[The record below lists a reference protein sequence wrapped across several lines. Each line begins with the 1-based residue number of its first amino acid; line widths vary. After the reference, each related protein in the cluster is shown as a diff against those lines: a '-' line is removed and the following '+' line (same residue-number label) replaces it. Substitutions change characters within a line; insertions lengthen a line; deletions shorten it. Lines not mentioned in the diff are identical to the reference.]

1 MDDNWGYSHDK
12 RETSLNGNIIN
23 EYLVGGLEH
32 EWIMTL
38 HSVGN
43 VIIPTD
49 FHSYFAEGRYTTNQL
64 YIYICVYIYIC
75 LYYIYIC
82 VGFKPSPVMC
92 GIQTIPSQIS
102 SMNIEQMAI

>member
-49 FHSYFAEGRYTTNQL
+49 FHSYFTEG
-64 YIYICVYIYIC
+64 
-75 LYYIYIC
+75 
-82 VGFKPSPVMC
+82 
-92 GIQTIPSQIS
+92 
-102 SMNIEQMAI
+102 